1 MNQKRKRATD
11 STAPSPP
18 PTQRNS
24 GGEGRVRVGKFLSA
38 DRLRHSFLQYAG
50 LLGVLVL
57 LVGVFSIST
66 DNFFQT
72 QTLVTIANSNPDLI
86 FISVGMTLVLIVGG
100 IDLSV
105 GSLLALGS
113 AVIGVLMV
121 QFEWSLAAALPV
133 CLLVTALCGLFNGI
147 VSVWFS
153 IPSFIVTLGML
164 EMARGGTKV
173 IADSKTIYIGS
184 RIEGF
189 SEPVEWIALSPA
201 FLVAVATVFLGQFLL
216 TKTVFGRYCVAIGTN
231 EEAVRM
237 SGIRTAPI
245 TIAAF
250 AISGLMCGMASLS
263 QTSRLLSSDPN
274 AAVGLELSAIAAC
287 VIGGTSLMGGRGSVI
302 ASFIGVLIIAVLQ
315 TGLAQMGVEDATKQ
329 LITGAV
335 IILAVLLDAI
345 RQRIGKRTK

>member
-1 MNQKRKRATD
+1 MKQKL
-11 STAPSPP
+11 
-18 PTQRNS
+18 TQ
-24 GGEGRVRVGKFLSA
+24 
-38 DRLRHSFLQYAG
+38 SFLQYAG

-57 LVGVFSIST
+57 LIAVFSLSSK
-66 DNFFQT
+66 NFFQA

-86 FISVGMTLVLIVGG
+86 FVSVGMTLVLIVAG

-121 QFEWSLAAALPV
+121 RHEWSLPAAFSV
-133 CLLVTALCGLFNGI
+133 CLLVTGVCGLFNGF

-153 IPSFIVTLGML
+153 IPSFIVSLGML

-173 IADSKTIYIGS
+173 ITDSQTMYIGS
-184 RIEGF
+184 RVEAFG
-189 SEPVEWIALSPA
+189 EPLHWVPLSPA
-201 FLVAVATVFLGQFLL
+201 FLVAVMAVIAGQFLL
-216 TKTVFGRYCVAIGTN
+216 TKTVFGRYCVAVGTN

-245 TIAAF
+245 TVAAF
-250 AISGLMCGMASLS
+250 TISGLMCGLASLS
-263 QTSRLLSSDPN
+263 QTSRLSSADSN
-274 AAVGLELSAIAAC
+274 AAIGLELSAIAAC
-287 VIGGTSLMGGRGSVI
+287 VIGGTSLMGGRGSVV

-315 TGLAQMGVEDATKQ
+315 SGLAQLGVEDAIKQ

-335 IILAVLLDAI
+335 IITAVLLDAL
-345 RQRIGKRTK
+345 RVRWGGRSG